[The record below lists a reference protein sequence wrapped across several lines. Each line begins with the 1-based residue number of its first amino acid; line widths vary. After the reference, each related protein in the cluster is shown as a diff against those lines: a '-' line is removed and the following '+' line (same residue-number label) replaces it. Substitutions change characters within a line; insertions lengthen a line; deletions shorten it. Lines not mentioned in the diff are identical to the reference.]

1 MNREQLVSVLSAIA
15 GLRIAILFGSMAA
28 GRERADSDIDL
39 AIAFD
44 APLSAGEK
52 LALMDAVSI
61 QIGRPVDVIDL
72 RTVGEPLL
80 GQILE
85 KGVRLIVLDRP
96 FLAEL
101 IKQHLYDSEDFLP
114 YRRRILEQRR
124 QAWIGR

>member
-72 RTVGEPLL
+72 HAVGEPLL

-124 QAWIGR
+124 QAWIG

>member
-1 MNREQLVSVLSAIA
+1 MSREQLVSVLSAIA

-72 RTVGEPLL
+72 RSVGEPLL

-85 KGVRLIVLDRP
+85 KGVRLIVRDRP

-124 QAWIGR
+124 QAWIGQ